1 MAFVSKRI
9 LGAYID
15 DESVSMSETVRGH
28 PRAVV
33 IVLDDEEIVGAFV
46 HATLPEAAFETVWTP
61 TVARAIEKA
70 DEVSPDLALID
81 IDLDGEGS
89 GWEFLR
95 HLRSNAATE
104 NTPVVMLTGSA
115 DTLNREK
122 SLRMGADRYL
132 IKPVRPD
139 TLRRVVNEML
149 GARDD
154 IWWSLTL
161 RPEQV
166 QRLRD
171 LFYDETTEV
180 PTLAVVVDDL
190 RRTIESGGTLA
201 VYCLEIEPLFR
212 LGERHLWDTF
222 DTLRR
227 EFVRSLRV
235 MIAPVLGNEVIIATS
250 HAGASDFYCFVR
262 DHRGTQT
269 QTVKELERIARAALR
284 AIDVS
289 PEMAEEVTI
298 FAGGAMTEPQPLF
311 APRILYNAVREA
323 KDSAERRETRYYVA
337 MRERLTRAVHDRV
350 ISTLYQPVVDLKT
363 RAVIGFEAL
372 SRGPSGSDIENPEV
386 IFELARDFDLVW
398 ELERL
403 CIENV
408 QPSLVDICSRGY
420 LFFNLES
427 HFIQQLQQRG
437 TEIFDSFFECH
448 QNVVIE
454 VTERSAIRDY
464 RTFRRT
470 LHDLKA
476 LGFKIA
482 IDDCGSGY
490 ATLEAVAELQPDYLK
505 VGHSLF
511 HNVESDPIRRRLVD
525 LVARCADTIGAL
537 TIAEAIETEEQLAIC
552 IDLGIQ
558 YGQGYYFAP
567 PAPWE
572 EVRDWRAE

>member
-1 MAFVSKRI
+1 MAEAVRI
-9 LGAYID
+9 
-15 DESVSMSETVRGH
+15 R
-28 PRAVV
+28 PRAV
-33 IVLDDEEIVGAFV
+33 ILVLDDEEMVGKFV
-46 HATLPEAAFETVWTP
+46 KSTLPEPVFHTVWAP
-61 TVARAIEKA
+61 SVSRAIDTVA
-70 DEVSPDLALID
+70 DDPPDLALID
-81 IDLDGEGS
+81 IDLDGYGS
-89 GWEFLR
+89 GWELLR
-95 HLRSNAATE
+95 HLRSTAGTE

-132 IKPVRPD
+132 IKPVSAE
-139 TLRRVVNEML
+139 TLRRVVDEML

-154 IWWSLTL
+154 LWWALTL

-166 QRLRD
+166 QRLSD
-171 LFYDETTEV
+171 LFFDSTTEV

-190 RRTIESGGTLA
+190 RRIIESGNALA

-222 DTLRR
+222 DVLRR
-227 EFVRSLRV
+227 EFVRGLRV
-235 MIAPVLGNEVIIATS
+235 MIAPILGNEVTIATS
-250 HAGASDFYCFVR
+250 HAGASDFYCFVA
-262 DHRGTQT
+262 DKRGAQS
-269 QTVKELERIARAALR
+269 QTVKELERMGRAALR
-284 AIDVS
+284 AINVA
-289 PEMAEEVTI
+289 PEMADEVTI
-298 FAGGAMTEPQPLF
+298 FAGGSVTEPQPLF

-337 MRERLTRAVHDRV
+337 MRERLTRAVHDRT
-350 ISTLYQPVVDLKT
+350 ITTLYQPVVDLKT
-363 RAVIGFEAL
+363 RAVVGFEAL
-372 SRGPSGSDIENPEV
+372 SRGPIGSDIESPEV
-386 IFELARDFDLVW
+386 IFEIARDFDLVW

-408 QPSLVDICSRGY
+408 RPSLPDICNRGF

-427 HFIQQLQQRG
+427 HFIQQLQHRG
-437 TEIFDSFFECH
+437 TEVFDAFFECH

-470 LHDLKA
+470 LHNLKN

-490 ATLEAVAELQPDYLK
+490 ATLEAVAELRPDYLK

-511 HNVESDPIRRRLVD
+511 HNVETDPIRHRLVD

-537 TIAEAIETEEQLAIC
+537 TIAEAIETEEQLRIC

-558 YGQGYYFAP
+558 QGQGYLFAA
-567 PAPWE
+567 PAAWE
-572 EVRDWRAE
+572 SVRDWKA

>member
-1 MAFVSKRI
+1 
-9 LGAYID
+9 
-15 DESVSMSETVRGH
+15 
-28 PRAVV
+28 
-33 IVLDDEEIVGAFV
+33 
-46 HATLPEAAFETVWTP
+46 
-61 TVARAIEKA
+61 
-70 DEVSPDLALID
+70 
-81 IDLDGEGS
+81 
-89 GWEFLR
+89 
-95 HLRSNAATE
+95 
-104 NTPVVMLTGSA
+104 
-115 DTLNREK
+115 
-122 SLRMGADRYL
+122 
-132 IKPVRPD
+132 
-139 TLRRVVNEML
+139 
-149 GARDD
+149 
-154 IWWSLTL
+154 
-161 RPEQV
+161 
-166 QRLRD
+166 
-171 LFYDETTEV
+171 
-180 PTLAVVVDDL
+180 
-190 RRTIESGGTLA
+190 
-201 VYCLEIEPLFR
+201 
-212 LGERHLWDTF
+212 
-222 DTLRR
+222 
-227 EFVRSLRV
+227 
-235 MIAPVLGNEVIIATS
+235 
-250 HAGASDFYCFVR
+250 
-262 DHRGTQT
+262 
-269 QTVKELERIARAALR
+269 
-284 AIDVS
+284 
-289 PEMAEEVTI
+289 
-298 FAGGAMTEPQPLF
+298 
-311 APRILYNAVREA
+311 
-323 KDSAERRETRYYVA
+323 
-337 MRERLTRAVHDRV
+337 V

-372 SRGPSGSDIENPEV
+372 SRGPAGSDIENPEV

-408 QPSLVDICSRGY
+408 RPSLVDICSRGY

-437 TEIFDSFFECH
+437 TEVFDAFFECH

-511 HNVESDPIRRRLVD
+511 HNVESDPIRRRLID

-558 YGQGYYFAP
+558 QGQGYYFAA

-572 EVRDWRAE
+572 DVRDWRALRA

>member
-1 MAFVSKRI
+1 MPEAVGSR
-9 LGAYID
+9 
-15 DESVSMSETVRGH
+15 
-28 PRAVV
+28 PRAL
-33 IVLDDEEIVGAFV
+33 ILVLDDEEMVGAFV
-46 HATLPEAAFETVWTP
+46 HATLPEPAFKTVWAP
-61 TVARAIEKA
+61 TVARAIETIVKTP
-70 DEVSPDLALID
+70 PDLALID
-81 IDLDGEGS
+81 IDLDGSGS
-89 GWEFLR
+89 GWELLR
-95 HLRSNAATE
+95 HLRANAATE
-104 NTPVVMLTGSA
+104 SLPVVMLTGSA

-132 IKPVRPD
+132 IKPVRPE

-171 LFYDETTEV
+171 LFFDSTTEV

-190 RRTIESGGTLA
+190 RRTIEGGDALA
-201 VYCLEIEPLFR
+201 VFCLEIEPLFR

-222 DTLRR
+222 DILRR

-235 MIAPVLGNEVIIATS
+235 MIAPLLGNEVTIATS

-262 DHRGTQT
+262 DYRGTMSH
-269 QTVKELERIARAALR
+269 TVKELERIARGALR
-284 AIDVS
+284 AINVA

-298 FAGGAMTEPQPLF
+298 FAGGSVTEPQPLF

-337 MRERLTRAVHDRV
+337 MRERLTRIVHDRA
-350 ISTLYQPVVDLKT
+350 ISTVFQPVLDLRT
-363 RAVIGFEAL
+363 RKVVGYEAL
-372 SRGPSGSDIENPEV
+372 SRGPAGSDLENPEV

-408 QPSLVDICSRGY
+408 RPSLADICNRGF

-437 TEIFDSFFECH
+437 TEIFDAFFECH
-448 QNVVIE
+448 QQVVIE

-476 LGFKIA
+476 LGFRIA

-511 HNVESDPIRRRLVD
+511 HNVETDPIRRRLVD

-537 TIAEAIETEEQLAIC
+537 TIAEAIETEEQLRIC
-552 IDLGIQ
+552 TDLGIQ
-558 YGQGYYFAP
+558 LGQGYLFAP
-567 PAPWE
+567 PGAWE
-572 EVRDWRAE
+572 KVREWRAP